1 VNYTVKIIDWNID
14 GELCKAIRS
23 KVFIEEQGVPI
34 QEELDDKD
42 GQAKTLHFL
51 ALDGDKPVGT
61 ARLINHQQI
70 GRMAVLKDYR
80 SKSVGALLLRAVV
93 RKSLELHQST
103 DAMPR
108 IHLHSQISA
117 TGFYEKYG
125 FTVFGEEFLDAG
137 IPHRPMS
144 LNWEKGETLEHIF
157 QDEVIRLNR
166 LSDFHFHLHLL
177 TISTSRYLDIL
188 CDSLNPQL
196 YGAECVVSAVSSLA
210 RRSRSSSIRILL
222 RDSSS
227 LQGVHHPLVSLSQR
241 LSSKIEI
248 RVLSSDYKPKSQSY
262 AVFDRR
268 RILFFNNESEMKGF
282 VNYLASAEA
291 RHEKEEFERCWE
303 QYSCADPN
311 LAALHI

>member
-157 QDEVIRLNR
+157 QDEVIPLNR

-227 LQGVHHPLVSLSQR
+227 LQGVHHPLVSL
-241 LSSKIEI
+241 L
-248 RVLSSDYKPKSQSY
+248 
-262 AVFDRR
+262 
-268 RILFFNNESEMKGF
+268 
-282 VNYLASAEA
+282 
-291 RHEKEEFERCWE
+291 
-303 QYSCADPN
+303 
-311 LAALHI
+311 